1 MTAVVDPPATG
12 VQPAP
17 LRDEIVG
24 GVLGTLGFLA
34 VPLCVGLL
42 AFAPLGAGA
51 GAVGLV
57 AAFVATAIGGLV
69 HAAFSRA
76 RLPAAG
82 PNSATALMLAG
93 LLGALTADPRLAPGQ
108 PGAVPVLL
116 AGCALAVALAGAI
129 QVLLAAGG
137 LAGLARLV
145 PRPVL
150 AGFMN
155 GVALLIVL
163 AQVPLL
169 LGALPGQPAD
179 GARLAAA
186 LAQPLPLLLAL
197 AALAS
202 LLALQRVRPQWPAA
216 ALVLVA
222 GTALAQALPALQ
234 PGWSAGP
241 AIGPVPVRPPDPL
254 ALLPLLRPA
263 AWPLLVDHAATLVG
277 TALVI
282 ALVGGLESLL
292 SQQALDEQMQSRH
305 EPGREL
311 AALGVANLVTGLLG
325 GLPVVQTRVR
335 ALATRRAGGSR
346 AMATVA
352 GSLAVGLVYVAGAPL
367 LALLPLPLLA
377 ATMVVA
383 GIGLADGW
391 SGRLLRHGWRGD
403 TSAELRAGLWVML
416 AVCGVTLWLGFAAG
430 VLLGVLLSM
439 AIFVARMNRSLLRAR
454 ATAAER
460 PSRRIYPPDLEA
472 RLQPLRATV
481 VLWELEGALFFGNA
495 DRLLALAD
503 SLPPGTRSLV
513 IDLARVGSVDESGAA
528 TFGRLAGLMAH
539 RSVTVHLAGLTDGSA
554 LARTL
559 RAHGIELPRWPDAD
573 RAIEAAEQGLL
584 GPAAESTLKARPLLE
599 SDLMQGLAEADAAI
613 VQAAMQ
619 ERRLFE
625 GQALFRQG
633 DEADGLYVLT
643 VGSVSVVGHGDGRT
657 QRYLSLSPGMMVGET
672 AMLDGG
678 RRSADAVA
686 DGFAVLHH
694 LDAASLAELVAA
706 HPAIAARLHR
716 NIAVHLSRRLRAA
729 SAAWWGGPR

>member
-1 MTAVVDPPATG
+1 MSAVIEPPAARL
-12 VQPAP
+12 QPA
-17 LRDEIVG
+17 RWRTQITG
-24 GVLGTLGFLA
+24 GVIGTLSFLA
-34 VPLCVGLL
+34 VPLSVGLL

-93 LLGALTADPRLAPGQ
+93 LLTALMADPRLAPSR
-108 PGAVPVLL
+108 PDALPVLL
-116 AGCALAVALAGAI
+116 AACALAVALAGAI

-137 LAGLARLV
+137 LAVLARLV

-155 GVALLIVL
+155 GVALLIIL
-163 AQVPLL
+163 AQLPLL

-179 GARLAAA
+179 GERLAAA
-186 LAQPLPLLLAL
+186 LAQPMPSWLAL
-197 AALAS
+197 AALAC
-202 LLALQRVRPQWPAA
+202 LLVLQRLRPQWPAA
-216 ALVLVA
+216 VLVLVA
-222 GTALAQALPALQ
+222 GTALAQLLPALQ
-234 PGWSAGP
+234 AGWSAGP

-254 ALLPLLRPA
+254 SLLPLLQPA
-263 AWPLLVDHAATLVG
+263 GWPLLADHAATLVG

-292 SQQALDEQMQSRH
+292 SQQALDEQMQARH
-305 EPGREL
+305 DPGREL
-311 AALGVANLVTGLLG
+311 AALGVANIVTGLLG

-335 ALATRRAGGSR
+335 ALATWRAGGSR
-346 AMATVA
+346 ALATVA
-352 GSLAVGLVYVAGAPL
+352 GCVAVGVVYVAGAPL

-377 ATMVVA
+377 ATMVMA

-403 TSAELRAGLWVML
+403 TSAELRTALWVML

-439 AIFVARMNRSLLRAR
+439 AIFVARMNRSLLRAQG
-454 ATAAER
+454 TAAER
-460 PSRRIYPPDLEA
+460 PSRRIYPPDVEA
-472 RLQPLRATV
+472 RLQPLRGSVAV
-481 VLWELEGALFFGNA
+481 WELEGALFFGNA
-495 DRLLALAD
+495 DRLPALAE
-503 SLPPGTRSLV
+503 SLPRSTRALV

-528 TFGRLAGLMAH
+528 AFGRLAGLMAH
-539 RSVTVHLAGLTDGSA
+539 RPVAVHLAGLTEGSA

-559 RAHGIELPRWPDAD
+559 LAHGIELPRWPDAD

-599 SDLMQGLAEADAAI
+599 SDLLQGLGEDDAAI

-625 GQALFRQG
+625 GELLFRQG

-694 LDAASLAELVAA
+694 LDAAALARLEAA

-729 SAAWWGGPR
+729 SAAWWAGAR